1 MDIIRPFVS
10 ETALKGTLYMMKK
23 TTLAL
28 AVLAAAFSLGAC
40 NNGTPAN
47 KPAASGAKAASGTA
61 SASAA
66 SGAASAPAGLETEN
80 KQLSYLVGYQFAMQ
94 MQLADLKKSGIELDY
109 DVLREAMNDQIAGK
123 DARLKPEQAQAV
135 MQSVGKKIEETL
147 AKEAEAAQAAN
158 QKFLDEN
165 KAKEGVQT
173 TASGLQHKTNK
184 DGSGAKIE
192 AGDVAHVEYEG
203 RLTNGTVFDS
213 TKDNGG
219 QPFAVPVVD
228 GTVIPGWIEGLQLMK
243 EGGEYTLYIPSNLA
257 YGPQSPSPKIPANSV
272 LVFDMKITKVE
283 KGAAKKMMQPP
294 QPTPKKK

>member
-1 MDIIRPFVS
+1 
-10 ETALKGTLYMMKK
+10 MKK

-28 AVLAAAFSLGAC
+28 AVLAAAFSLTAC
-40 NNGTPAN
+40 NNGTPVGGKPNAASVAAASSA
-47 KPAASGAKAASGTA
+47 KTSASTPAAASAA

-66 SGAASAPAGLETEN
+66 AGLETDN
-80 KQLSYLVGYQFAMQ
+80 KKLSYLVGYQFAMQ
-94 MQLADLKKSGIELDY
+94 MQLAELKKGGIELDY
-109 DVLREAMNDQIAGK
+109 DILREGISEQIAGK
-123 DARLKPEQAQAV
+123 DPRLTPEQAQAV
-135 MQSVGKKIEETL
+135 MEAIGKKIEENM
-147 AKEAEAAQAAN
+147 AKEAEAANAAN

-165 KAKEGVQT
+165 KTKEGVQA

-184 DGSGAKIE
+184 EGTGAQ
-192 AGDVAHVEYEG
+192 AALGDVVHVEYEG
-203 RLTNGTVFDS
+203 RLTDGSVFDS

>member
-1 MDIIRPFVS
+1 
-10 ETALKGTLYMMKK
+10 MKK

-28 AVLAAAFSLGAC
+28 AVLTAAFSLTAC
-40 NNGTPAN
+40 TNGTPAN
-47 KPAASGAKAASGTA
+47 KAAAASGVAATASG

-66 SGAASAPAGLETEN
+66 TASAAAPAGLETEN

-109 DVLREAMNDQIAGK
+109 DILREAINDQIAGK
-123 DARLKPEQAQAV
+123 DARITPEQAQTV
-135 MQSVGKKIEETL
+135 MQSVGKKIEESM
-147 AKEAEAAQAAN
+147 AKEAEAASAAN

-184 DGSGAKIE
+184 EGTGAQ
-192 AGDVAHVEYEG
+192 AALGDVVHVEYEG
-203 RLTNGTVFDS
+203 RLTDGTVFDS
-213 TKDNGG
+213 TKEHGG
-219 QPFAVPVVD
+219 NAFAVPLMD

-243 EGGEYTLYIPSNLA
+243 EGGEYTLYIPANLA
-257 YGPQSPSPKIPANSV
+257 YGAQSPSPKIPANSI

-283 KGAAKKMMQPP
+283 KGAAKKLMQGAADAAE
-294 QPTPKKK
+294 PKKK